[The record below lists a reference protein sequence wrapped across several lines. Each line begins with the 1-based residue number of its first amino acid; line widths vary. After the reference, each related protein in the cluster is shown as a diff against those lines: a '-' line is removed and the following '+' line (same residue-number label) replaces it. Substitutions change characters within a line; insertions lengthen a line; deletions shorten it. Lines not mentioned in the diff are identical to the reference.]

1 MCDLLLSG
9 ILSVSMVILMSLLD
23 WILNPIGRLFFPD
36 EWENNSTVRYLG
48 GRP

>member
-9 ILSVSMVILMSLLD
+9 IFIVSIVILMSLLG
-23 WILNPIGRLFFPD
+23 WILNPIGRLFFSD
-36 EWENNSTVRYLG
+36 EWEDNPIVHYLG